1 MFAILS
7 SIGTTAAIDLFTT
20 GFMLGI
26 SAYAATKETK
36 SKK

>member
-1 MFAILS
+1 MFAIFS
-7 SIGTTAAIDLFTT
+7 TIGTTAAIDLFTT

-26 SAYAATKETK
+26 SAYAVTKEAK

>member
-1 MFAILS
+1 MFAVFSTL
-7 SIGTTAAIDLFTT
+7 GTTAAIDLFTT

-26 SAYAATKETK
+26 SAYAATKEAK

>member
-7 SIGTTAAIDLFTT
+7 TIGTTAAIDLFTT

-26 SAYAATKETK
+26 SAYAAARETK
-36 SKK
+36 KK